1 MDRVSNICMQ
11 HLTIPDLLKNIGK
24 EKEKKRYSDVKAS
37 QVVNVINPLKPLSG
51 LSTLKVRAFK
61 CERPLSSGIEE
72 RAYNKVLNLED
83 PDPRV
88 EVPGLFYRIFS
99 PCVHNLL

>member
-1 MDRVSNICMQ
+1 MQ

-24 EKEKKRYSDVKAS
+24 E
-37 QVVNVINPLKPLSG
+37 NPLKPLSG